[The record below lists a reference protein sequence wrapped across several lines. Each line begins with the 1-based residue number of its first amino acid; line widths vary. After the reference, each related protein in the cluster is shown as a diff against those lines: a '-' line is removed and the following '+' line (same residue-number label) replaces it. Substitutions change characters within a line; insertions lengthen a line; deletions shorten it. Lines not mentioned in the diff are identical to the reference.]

1 MPYDKLIQQ
10 GRIRPHTANPKEIR
24 ALLNLAKRDLSVAG
38 STLEVDPDWAYTI
51 AYNAV
56 LQASRA
62 LMFSQGFRPR
72 GSEGHATV
80 VRFVREA
87 LGREYVSKVNLFD
100 QMRRK
105 RHRMLYEMAGLV
117 GRQEAKNSL
126 AFAKEFIDLI
136 RRLIKI

>member
-1 MPYDKLIQQ
+1 MPYDKLLQQ
-10 GRIRPHTANPKEIR
+10 GRIRHHAANPKEIR
-24 ALLNLAKRDLSVAG
+24 ALLDLANRDLSVAG

-87 LGREYVSKVNLFD
+87 LGREHVSKVNLFD

-117 GRQEAKNSL
+117 GSQEAKNSL

>member
-1 MPYDKLIQQ
+1 MPYDKLLQQ
-10 GRIRPHTANPKEIR
+10 GRIRPHVANPKEIR
-24 ALLNLAKRDLSVAG
+24 ALLDLADRDLHVAEL
-38 STLEVDPDWAYTI
+38 TLKVDPDWAYTI
-51 AYNAV
+51 AYNSI

-72 GSEGHATV
+72 RSEGHVTV

-87 LGREYVSKVNLFD
+87 LGSEHLSKVNLFD

-105 RHRMLYEMAGLV
+105 RHCMLYEMAGLV
-117 GRQEAKNSL
+117 GSQEAKNSL

>member
-1 MPYDKLIQQ
+1 MSKKRVSAVAVAAGLSIS
-10 GRIRPHTANPKEIR
+10 
-24 ALLNLAKRDLSVAG
+24 AL
-38 STLEVDPDWAYTI
+38 T
-51 AYNAV
+51 
-56 LQASRA
+56 
-62 LMFSQGFRPR
+62 FSQGFRPR
-72 GSEGHATV
+72 ESEGHATV

-87 LGREYVSKVNLFD
+87 LGREHVSKVNLFD

-117 GRQEAKNSL
+117 GSQEAKNSL

>member
-1 MPYDKLIQQ
+1 MPYERLLQQ
-10 GRIRPHTANPKEIR
+10 GCIRSHAVNPKEIK
-24 ALLNLAKRDLSVAG
+24 ALLDLADRDLSVAG

-51 AYNAV
+51 DYNAV
-56 LQASRA
+56 FHASRA
-62 LMFSQGFRPR
+62 LMFSHGFRPR
-72 GSEGHATV
+72 GSEGHVTV

-87 LGREYVSKVNLFD
+87 LGREHINKVNLFD

-117 GRQEAKNSL
+117 GSQEAKNSL